1 MLRFFLSAMRPLASF
16 FGFVVDLIGDGLRF
30 FCQAVRSHSALS
42 AEILFLRKQLAFY
55 EERQTEPRRLTDSA
69 RASLVIWS
77 LLFDWKDALVIVKP
91 ETLIGWHRKG
101 FKLFWRWKSHAGR
114 PRLPE
119 NIRKL
124 IVQMAQENPTWG
136 QARVAAEL
144 SVKLGIYVS
153 PRTVRAY
160 WPPEPDQRGP
170 RRISSQH
177 WRTFVR
183 NHAQSIIACDF
194 LVVVTARFRTLYVF
208 LLMEVGTRRIARCNV
223 TGHPTAEWTL
233 QQFREAIPSDH
244 SYRFLIRDRDSIF
257 STEVDDQLKAFGLR
271 VLRTPTR
278 APQANAYCERLVG
291 TVRRE
296 CLDFMIPFGE
306 RHLGRILA
314 EWVTHYNQGR
324 PHLSL
329 GPGIPEPSEML
340 LPPKLHGRHF
350 SAKDWKVGARTVMGG
365 LHHEYCWERIAA

>member
-1 MLRFFLSAMRPLASF
+1 
-16 FGFVVDLIGDGLRF
+16 
-30 FCQAVRSHSALS
+30 
-42 AEILFLRKQLAFY
+42 
-55 EERQTEPRRLTDSA
+55 
-69 RASLVIWS
+69 
-77 LLFDWKDALVIVKP
+77 
-91 ETLIGWHRKG
+91 
-101 FKLFWRWKSHAGR
+101 
-114 PRLPE
+114 
-119 NIRKL
+119 
-124 IVQMAQENPTWG
+124 MAQDNPTWG

-160 WPPEPDQRGP
+160 WPPEPDRRGP
-170 RRISSQH
+170 RGTSSQH

-183 NHAQSIIACDF
+183 NHAQSVIACDF

-208 LLMEVGTRRIARCNV
+208 VLMEVGTRRIVRCNV

-257 STEVDDQLKAFGLR
+257 SAEVDDQLKAFGLR
-271 VLRTPTR
+271 VLRTPAR

-306 RHLGRILA
+306 AHLQRILKQ
-314 EWVTHYNQGR
+314 WVNHYNQGR

-329 GPGIPEPSEML
+329 GPGIPEPAEML
-340 LPPKLHGRHF
+340 FPPQPHGRHF
-350 SAKDWKVGARTVMGG
+350 SANDCKVAARGILGG
-365 LHHEYCWERIAA
+365 LHHEYRWERIAA